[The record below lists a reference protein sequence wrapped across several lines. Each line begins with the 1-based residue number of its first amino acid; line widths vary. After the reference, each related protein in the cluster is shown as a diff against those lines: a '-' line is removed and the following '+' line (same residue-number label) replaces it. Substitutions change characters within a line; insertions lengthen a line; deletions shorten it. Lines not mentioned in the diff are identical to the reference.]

1 MSISTSNRFLFMK
14 IALLSIGDL
23 TGFVA
28 DDDLVVAPL
37 RELGHEAETVP
48 WQQTGVAW
56 GEYGGVVIRTTWDY
70 QNYLAA
76 FLSVLR
82 QIESQTRLAN
92 PLEIVRW
99 NADKNVYLRDLATRG
114 ATIVP
119 TVWNT
124 GKINSDE
131 IERWFDQLESDEV
144 VIKPTV
150 GANAQD
156 AVRLKR
162 GEVHA
167 AALSK
172 LFAGRSCMVQ
182 PFMRGITT
190 EGEFSLFYIDGEFSH
205 AILKTPKPGDFRVQE
220 EHGGII
226 QAIEPQGSLLAAGK
240 KILQYVST
248 RLLYARVDLVRTAED
263 EFALMELELIEPS
276 LYLRE
281 AQHAPHMF
289 AEAIDNWVL
298 RKEE

>member
-1 MSISTSNRFLFMK
+1 MK
-14 IALLSIGDL
+14 IALLSIADL
-23 TGFVA
+23 TGFVS

-37 RELGHEAETVP
+37 RALGHVAESVP
-48 WQQTGVAW
+48 WQQTAVAW
-56 GEYGGVVIRTTWDY
+56 RDYGGVVIRTTWDY
-70 QNYLAA
+70 QNNLPA
-76 FLSVLR
+76 FLSVLQ

-92 PLEIVRW
+92 PLAIVRW
-99 NADKNVYLRDLATRG
+99 NADKKVYLRDLANRG
-114 ATIVP
+114 AIVVP
-119 TVWNT
+119 TVWNN
-124 GKINSDE
+124 GKINSRQ
-131 IERWFDQLESDEV
+131 IEEWFEQLESDEV

-156 AVRLKR
+156 AVRLRR
-162 GEVHA
+162 GEVDA

-182 PFMRGITT
+182 PFMRGITA

-205 AILKTPKPGDFRVQE
+205 AILKTPKTGDFRVQE

-226 QAIEPQGSLLAAGK
+226 QAIEPTPGLLAAGK
-240 KILQYVST
+240 NIFQYVPT
-248 RLLYARVDLVRTAED
+248 RLLYARVDFVRTGGD

-281 AQHAPHMF
+281 AEHAPRMF
-289 AEAIDNWVL
+289 AEAINRWVS